1 MPMINSVIL
10 TKTFPAPPIDRSEIL
25 RYAGVEKLAP
35 EIENLIE
42 ECLLLISD
50 KLTYKVCYGNFPLAF
65 SEDEINLS
73 FTTTKSEKLKANL
86 SGCKSF
92 ILFAATIGLEI
103 DRLIALYGKTSP
115 SKGHMLQA
123 IGAERIEGL
132 CNAFNQYIAE
142 GYGYTKPRFS
152 PGYGDLPMGLQKDFF
167 RVLEPSRRIGLTLNE
182 SMLMTPSKSVT
193 AIIGISDTECENKKQ
208 NCNACTKTNCS
219 YRRTL

>member
-1 MPMINSVIL
+1 MINSVIL
-10 TKTFPAPPIDRSEIL
+10 TKTFPAPPVDRSEIL
-25 RYAGVEKLAP
+25 RYAGVKKTTTEIEKLID
-35 EIENLIE
+35 ES
-42 ECLLLISD
+42 LLLISD
-50 KLTYKVCYGNFPLAF
+50 KLTYKVCYGNFPLSF
-65 SEDEINLS
+65 SEEEINLS
-73 FTTTKSEKLKANL
+73 FTSTKSEKLKANL
-86 SGCKSF
+86 KGCRSF

-103 DRLIALYGKTSP
+103 DRMISLYGKTSP

-132 CNAFNQYIAE
+132 CDAFNQYIYE
-142 GYGYTKPRFS
+142 EYGYTKPRFS
-152 PGYGDLPMGLQKDFF
+152 PGYGDLPLELQNDFF

-208 NCNACTKTNCS
+208 NCNDCTKHNCS

>member
-1 MPMINSVIL
+1 MKSSVIL

-25 RYAGVEKLAP
+25 RYAGVEFTTP
-35 EIENLIE
+35 EIEKLID

-50 KLTYKVCYGNFPLAF
+50 KLTYKVCYGNFPLSF
-65 SEDEINLS
+65 SEGEINLS
-73 FTTTKSEKLKANL
+73 FTKIKSEKLKTNL
-86 SGCKSF
+86 KGCKRF

-103 DRLIALYGKTSP
+103 DRLISLYGKISP
-115 SKGHMLQA
+115 AKGHMLQA

-132 CNAFNQYIAE
+132 CNSFNQYITE
-142 GYGYTKPRFS
+142 EYGYTKPRFS
-152 PGYGDLPMGLQKDFF
+152 PGYGDLPLELQKDFF

-193 AIIGISDTECENKKQ
+193 AIIGISETECENKKQ
-208 NCNACTKTNCS
+208 NCNDCTKTGCS

>member
-1 MPMINSVIL
+1 MINNIIL
-10 TKTFPAPPIDRSEIL
+10 TKTFSVPPVNRSEIL
-25 RYAGVEKLAP
+25 RYAGVKKTTP
-35 EIENLIE
+35 EIEKLID

-50 KLTYKVCYGNFPLAF
+50 KLTYRVCYGNFPLAF

-73 FTTTKSEKLKANL
+73 FANVKSEKLMANL
-86 SGCKSF
+86 NGCRSF

-103 DRLIALYGKTSP
+103 DRMIALYGKTSP

-132 CNAFNQYIAE
+132 CNAFNQCITE
-142 GYGYTKPRFS
+142 EYGYTKPRFS
-152 PGYGDLPMGLQKDFF
+152 PGYGDLSLELQKDFF
-167 RVLEPSRRIGLTLNE
+167 RVLEPSRRIGLSLNE

-208 NCNACTKTNCS
+208 SCNDCTKTNCS
-219 YRRTL
+219 YRRAL